1 MFEPHFG
8 LRENPFST
16 GHDPRFVYPSPE
28 HLEAVAHFRYG
39 IQNREAF
46 VLVTGE
52 VGTGKTTAIYDLVS
66 RLPQQA
72 HVALINNSAL
82 TRLELLEE
90 IARRFG
96 VEPPATP
103 SKPALLSA
111 LELRLSA
118 HNGKGEP
125 CILIIDEAQ
134 NLSNDLLEEIR
145 LLSNLDDRGGH
156 LLHICLVG
164 QPELEAKLARPELRQ
179 LRQRISVKY
188 RLNPLSPEECVRYIH
203 HRLRVAGGEPEGI
216 FPEDSAYAVHRLTHG
231 IPREINIVASQAMV
245 NAFVESTRPVRPE
258 HVRAVSDEFSFQ
270 SVLGAEIEPPRPA
283 PSPAAPAPPPPAMPP
298 STPYDAARAV
308 APPRVAPMTP
318 PPMPA
323 PVGTT
328 PMPPRTLAPPPPMPV
343 PVMRPPAQAPPPGA
357 SDSPRTVSNWRERR
371 SPAAPPPAITPPAPV
386 PAAIAPTPV
395 VVTPRP
401 ITPAPRPVE
410 PVGPARVPAPV
421 PTYIAGAPHNAAY
434 DEPAELPGL
443 DVEEARA
450 RRTQFLV
457 VAISVVAI
465 AIVTAVLWST
475 GLIGKKASPTP
486 PVTANSSGVPAVS
499 GAPPEPAAGA
509 QPLATASAP
518 AAPALEAGPVFG
530 FQVAA
535 FRTAGRATH
544 VLKEMSDTTQLPGE
558 ILANEGD
565 DGNTWYRIVLGRY
578 PTESEAQS
586 AAQDLIRRSLI
597 PEAIIIPYTPREP

>member
-118 HNGKGEP
+118 HNGQGEP
-125 CILIIDEAQ
+125 CILIVDEAQ
-134 NLSNDLLEEIR
+134 NLSNELLEEIR

-156 LLHICLVG
+156 LVHICLVG
-164 QPELEAKLARPELRQ
+164 QPELEEKLARPELRQ

-188 RLNPLSPEECVRYIH
+188 RLNPLSVDECVRYIH
-203 HRLRVAGGEPEGI
+203 HRLRVAGGEPGSI
-216 FPEDSAYAVHRLTHG
+216 FPEDSAHAVHRLTHG

-245 NAFVESTRPVRPE
+245 NAYVEGARPVRPE

-270 SVLGAEIEPPRPA
+270 SVLGASRPEPA
-283 PSPAAPAPPPPAMPP
+283 AAPAPPPPPP
-298 STPYDAARAV
+298 APPPVVAAPAPPAV
-308 APPRVAPMTP
+308 AAAPAAQPVAAPPPPPPVAAPAPLPPPAPRPAIAHPVPSPSPMPAT
-318 PPMPA
+318 PMPA
-323 PVGTT
+323 PT
-328 PMPPRTLAPPPPMPV
+328 PRPVVAPPEPAPV
-343 PVMRPPAQAPPPGA
+343 A
-357 SDSPRTVSNWRERR
+357 SGTPRTVSNWRERR
-371 SPAAPPPAITPPAPV
+371 PVSAPPMSQASEPKATPQLV
-386 PAAIAPTPV
+386 PPT
-395 VVTPRP
+395 R
-401 ITPAPRPVE
+401 AHDYD
-410 PVGPARVPAPV
+410 PARAVAREDDGEDGRSAR
-421 PTYIAGAPHNAAY
+421 TRMIAGAA
-434 DEPAELPGL
+434 
-443 DVEEARA
+443 V
-450 RRTQFLV
+450 V
-457 VAISVVAI
+457 VAAVIAAVV
-465 AIVTAVLWST
+465 VFST
-475 GLIGKKASPTP
+475 GMLSHDHNSNAG
-486 PVTANSSGVPAVS
+486 PVTTTRE
-499 GAPPEPAAGA
+499 PEPAGTATEPTRGAG
-509 QPLATASAP
+509 TP
-518 AAPALEAGPVFG
+518 AAVPTARPTFG
-530 FQVAA
+530 LQVAS
-535 FRTAGRATH
+535 FKTAGRATR
-544 VLKEMSDTTQLPGE
+544 VLEDLKDATHLPGE
-558 ILANEGD
+558 ILTTED
-565 DGNTWYRIVLGRY
+565 PDGVTWFRIVLGRY
-578 PTESEAQS
+578 ANEAEARRS
-586 AAQDLIRRSLI
+586 GQDLVGRSLI
-597 PEAIIIPYTPREP
+597 PEAYVIPYTPREP

>member
-66 RLPQQA
+66 RLPQTS

-164 QPELEAKLARPELRQ
+164 QPELEEKLARPELRQ

-203 HRLRVAGGEPEGI
+203 HRLRVAGGEPESI

-270 SVLGAEIEPPRPA
+270 SVLGAGTEPARPA
-283 PSPAAPAPPPPAMPP
+283 PAPATPPPPAMPAT
-298 STPYDAARAV
+298 TPYDTARGV
-308 APPRVAPMTP
+308 APPRVAPMP
-318 PPMPA
+318 PPA
-323 PVGTT
+323 PVATA
-328 PMPPRTLAPPPPMPV
+328 PRPAPPPAPA
-343 PVMRPPAQAPPPGA
+343 PPAPVRDMPPPA
-357 SDSPRTVSNWRERR
+357 PAPAANVSPRTVSNWRERR
-371 SPAAPPPAITPPAPV
+371 PLAAPPPRVSTPEPMPAPV
-386 PAAIAPTPV
+386 PPAPV

-401 ITPAPRPVE
+401 VTPAPRPVE
-410 PVGPARVPAPV
+410 AVPPPRVPAPV
-421 PTYIAGAPHNAAY
+421 PTYIAGAPQIAQHDAPAAM
-434 DEPAELPGL
+434 PSL
-443 DVEEARA
+443 DREEARA
-450 RRTQFLV
+450 RRTRLLV
-457 VAISVVAI
+457 LAISVVAVAI
-465 AIVTAVLWST
+465 AAVVLWST
-475 GLIGKKASPTP
+475 GLIGRKAP
-486 PVTANSSGVPAVS
+486 PKSAVTASAS
-499 GAPPEPAAGA
+499 GAPATTGTPTNPASG
-509 QPLATASAP
+509 TVP
-518 AAPALEAGPVFG
+518 AAPDPALTATAPATRAPVFG

-535 FRTAGRATH
+535 FRTASRATR
-544 VLKEMSDTTQLPGE
+544 VLKDMTDATHLPGE

-578 PTESEAQS
+578 STESGAQR
-586 AAQDLIRRSLI
+586 AAQDLIGRSLI
-597 PEAIIIPYTPREP
+597 PEAIVIPYTPREP

>member
-118 HNGKGEP
+118 HNGHGEP
-125 CILIIDEAQ
+125 CILIVDEAQ

-164 QPELEAKLARPELRQ
+164 QPELEEKLARPELRQ

-188 RLNPLSPEECVRYIH
+188 RLNPLQPDECVRYIH
-203 HRLRVAGGEPEGI
+203 HRLRVAGGEPERI
-216 FPEDSAYAVHRLTHG
+216 FPADSAYAVHELTHG

-245 NAFVESTRPVRPE
+245 NAYVEGTHPVRPD
-258 HVRAVSDEFSFQ
+258 HVNAVSDDFSFR
-270 SVLGAEIEPPRPA
+270 SVLTAGQPDDTYAPPPAPQRAVPPPVPPRPV
-283 PSPAAPAPPPPAMPP
+283 PPPVPQRPVPPPAPAPPPQAFAVPNPPVAPAPAPAMP
-298 STPYDAARAV
+298 AAV
-308 APPRVAPMTP
+308 AMPRAAAPQVQP
-318 PPMPA
+318 PA
-323 PVGTT
+323 PV
-328 PMPPRTLAPPPPMPV
+328 V
-343 PVMRPPAQAPPPGA
+343 PAGQ
-357 SDSPRTVSNWRERR
+357 RTVSNWRERR
-371 SPAAPPPAITPPAPV
+371 PVTAPPVAPAYEPPPAPHLVPRAEPEYDPAATTAAIEDDGEERRAARTRMIAGAAVLAAAIVALVVVFSNGMFGKERGTQAGTASEQVSQASGGPAASSTPATVAAPVVPKPAPV
-386 PAAIAPTPV
+386 A
-395 VVTPRP
+395 
-401 ITPAPRPVE
+401 
-410 PVGPARVPAPV
+410 APV
-421 PTYIAGAPHNAAY
+421 PTF
-434 DEPAELPGL
+434 GL
-443 DVEEARA
+443 
-450 RRTQFLV
+450 
-457 VAISVVAI
+457 
-465 AIVTAVLWST
+465 
-475 GLIGKKASPTP
+475 
-486 PVTANSSGVPAVS
+486 
-499 GAPPEPAAGA
+499 
-509 QPLATASAP
+509 
-518 AAPALEAGPVFG
+518 
-530 FQVAA
+530 QVAA
-535 FRTAGRATH
+535 FKTAGRATR
-544 VLKEMSDTTQLPGE
+544 VLVDMKDVTKLRGE
-558 ILANEGD
+558 ILTTED
-565 DGNTWYRIVLGRY
+565 PDGNTWYRIVLGRFA
-578 PTESEAQS
+578 TEAEAQA
-586 AAQDLIRRSLI
+586 AAQDLIGRSLI
-597 PEAIIIPYTPREP
+597 PEAIVMPYTPREP

>member
-82 TRLELLEE
+82 TRMELLEE

-118 HNGKGEP
+118 HNGHGEP
-125 CILIIDEAQ
+125 CILIVDEAQ

-164 QPELEAKLARPELRQ
+164 QPELEEKLARPELRQ

-188 RLNPLSPEECVRYIH
+188 RLNPLQPDECVRYIH
-203 HRLRVAGGEPEGI
+203 HRLRVAGGEPERI
-216 FPEDSAYAVHRLTHG
+216 FPTDSAYAVHELTHG

-245 NAFVESTRPVRPE
+245 NAYVEGTHPVRPD
-258 HVRAVSDEFSFQ
+258 HVNAVSDDFSFR
-270 SVLGAEIEPPRPA
+270 SVLSAGRPEAAYMPPPAPPRPA
-283 PSPAAPAPPPPAMPP
+283 PPPAPPVPQRPFAPAVPQRPVPPPAPAPPPSSFYAPTPTVAPAPAVAMPAP
-298 STPYDAARAV
+298 DA
-308 APPRVAPMTP
+308 APPRVA
-318 PPMPA
+318 MPGCA
-323 PVGTT
+323 AGAG
-328 PMPPRTLAPPPPMPV
+328 RSRLAAHGQQLA
-343 PVMRPPAQAPPPGA
+343 RA
-357 SDSPRTVSNWRERR
+357 
-371 SPAAPPPAITPPAPV
+371 
-386 PAAIAPTPV
+386 
-395 VVTPRP
+395 
-401 ITPAPRPVE
+401 
-410 PVGPARVPAPV
+410 PAR
-421 PTYIAGAPHNAAY
+421 H
-434 DEPAELPGL
+434 
-443 DVEEARA
+443 RA
-450 RRTQFLV
+450 RR
-457 VAISVVAI
+457 A
-465 AIVTAVLWST
+465 
-475 GLIGKKASPTP
+475 GL
-486 PVTANSSGVPAVS
+486 
-499 GAPPEPAAGA
+499 
-509 QPLATASAP
+509 
-518 AAPALEAGPVFG
+518 
-530 FQVAA
+530 
-535 FRTAGRATH
+535 
-544 VLKEMSDTTQLPGE
+544 
-558 ILANEGD
+558 
-565 DGNTWYRIVLGRY
+565 
-578 PTESEAQS
+578 
-586 AAQDLIRRSLI
+586 
-597 PEAIIIPYTPREP
+597 

>member
-118 HNGKGEP
+118 HNGHGEP
-125 CILIIDEAQ
+125 CILIVDEAQ

-164 QPELEAKLARPELRQ
+164 QPELEEKLARPELRQ

-188 RLNPLSPEECVRYIH
+188 RLNPLQPDECVRYIH
-203 HRLRVAGGEPEGI
+203 HRLRVAGGEPERI
-216 FPEDSAYAVHRLTHG
+216 FPAESAYAVHDLTHG

-245 NAFVESTRPVRPE
+245 NAYVEGTHPVRPD
-258 HVRAVSDEFSFQ
+258 HVSAVSDDFSFR
-270 SVLGAEIEPPRPA
+270 SVLSAGRPEAAYMPPPAAPRAEPPPVPPAPPRPFT
-283 PSPAAPAPPPPAMPP
+283 PSVPQRPVPPPVPQRPVPPPAPAPPPTSFYAPTPPVAAEPAVALPAP
-298 STPYDAARAV
+298 AA
-308 APPRVAPMTP
+308 APPRVAMPQTP
-318 PPMPA
+318 PPAPAA
-323 PVGTT
+323 PVS
-328 PMPPRTLAPPPPMPV
+328 
-343 PVMRPPAQAPPPGA
+343 Q
-357 SDSPRTVSNWRERR
+357 RTVSNWRERR
-371 SPAAPPPAITPPAPV
+371 PVTAAAAPAYEPPPPPHLVPRAEPAYDPAGATAAIEDDGEDRRSARVRMIAGAAVVVFAIVALVVVFSTGMLGRERGTQAGPAPQRAAQPSVETTAPAAAPVVATPAPV
-386 PAAIAPTPV
+386 AVA
-395 VVTPRP
+395 
-401 ITPAPRPVE
+401 
-410 PVGPARVPAPV
+410 V
-421 PTYIAGAPHNAAY
+421 PTF
-434 DEPAELPGL
+434 GL
-443 DVEEARA
+443 
-450 RRTQFLV
+450 
-457 VAISVVAI
+457 
-465 AIVTAVLWST
+465 
-475 GLIGKKASPTP
+475 
-486 PVTANSSGVPAVS
+486 
-499 GAPPEPAAGA
+499 
-509 QPLATASAP
+509 
-518 AAPALEAGPVFG
+518 
-530 FQVAA
+530 QVAA
-535 FRTAGRATH
+535 FKTAGRATR
-544 VLKEMSDTTQLPGE
+544 VLADMKDVTKLRGE
-558 ILANEGD
+558 ILTTED
-565 DGNTWYRIVLGRY
+565 PDGNTWYRIVLGRFA
-578 PTESEAQS
+578 TEAEAQT
-586 AAQDLIRRSLI
+586 AAQDLIGRSLI
-597 PEAIIIPYTPREP
+597 PEAIVMPYTPREP